1 MLYIT
6 SMGVG
11 QINASV
17 ILNFR
22 LRSPRNN
29 EPQNSSAHTQ
39 SYEMTRG
46 LSQTGV
52 GMNSSTVPD
61 SGEYEKTV
69 PDSGEYETPEAKNHY
84 GRWDF
89 GKLSWLV
96 LLCLYYP
103 GITMFVYPGITMFVL
118 SWYYY
123 VCIILVLLC
132 LYYPGITMFVLSW
145 YYYVCIIL
153 VLLCLYYP
161 GITMFVLSW
170 Y

>member
-1 MLYIT
+1 MCICILLCCIINRFGLIVSKVIDRLCIT

-22 LRSPRNN
+22 IRSPRNN
-29 EPQNSSAHTQ
+29 EPENSSAQTQ

-69 PDSGEYETPEAKNHY
+69 PDSGEYDSPEPKNHY
-84 GRWDF
+84 GRWNVCTI
-89 GKLSWLV
+89 LV
-96 LLCLYYP
+96 ILCLYYP
-103 GITMFVYPGITMFVL
+103 GITIFASSL
-118 SWYYY
+118 YYY
-123 VCIILVLLC
+123 VCIILVILC
-132 LYYPGITMFVLSW
+132 LYYPGSTMFVLL
-145 YYYVCIIL
+145 I
-153 VLLCLYYP
+153 LLCFP
-161 GITMFVLSW
+161 H
-170 Y
+170 